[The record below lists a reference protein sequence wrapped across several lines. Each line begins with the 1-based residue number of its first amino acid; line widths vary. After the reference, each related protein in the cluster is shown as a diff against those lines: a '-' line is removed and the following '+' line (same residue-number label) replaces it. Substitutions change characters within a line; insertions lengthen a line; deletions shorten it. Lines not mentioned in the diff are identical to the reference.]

1 MTTGGPIV
9 SLADVGKRYVK
20 YDDVPTLVSG
30 LVRRRWRNRRS
41 VLWALRHVHLGVE
54 RGEAVGVIGRN
65 GAGKSTMLAMLAGVT
80 APTEGVVTVRGR
92 VAPLLRLG
100 VGFHD
105 ELTGRE
111 NVYIN
116 ATILG
121 LTEREIDKE
130 FDDIV
135 DFAELAEF
143 IDTPVKFYSSGMQAR
158 LGFSVAVAS
167 RPDVLLVDEI
177 LAVGDVSFQ
186 MRSFDRMIE
195 LQKNGATILVV
206 SHNLDAIR
214 RVCSRVL
221 VLNQGTPYFEGDAG
235 EAIGKFH
242 DLLRVTW
249 DQAAQGM
256 EGGPTADA
264 DAPLEVL
271 DIELLDEDGTPTA
284 SFETGARMSARVGV
298 RFRRALTDPMAG
310 LWVTNNAN
318 QLVYASSSFGTPTGH
333 FDAGARA
340 YFDVDIG
347 LHVVTG
353 TYTLGCWVGWRGA
366 DESSPDRIDHVR
378 APAKPFYVSGPTRR
392 GVADLGARFSA
403 HHTDDVPTTSNR
415 EAASDPLAP

>member
-1 MTTGGPIV
+1 MTNNGPIV

-30 LVRRRWRNRRS
+30 LMRRRWRNRRS
-41 VLWALRHVHLGVE
+41 MLWALRHVDMSVE

-80 APTEGVVTVRGR
+80 APTEGVVSVRGR

-135 DFAELAEF
+135 AFAELAEF

-167 RPDVLLVDEI
+167 QPDVLLVDEI
-177 LAVGDVSFQ
+177 LSVGDVSFQ
-186 MRSFDRMIE
+186 MRSFDRMLE
-195 LQKNGATILVV
+195 LQEEGATILVV

-221 VLNQGTPYFEGDAG
+221 VLNQGTPYFEGEAG

-249 DQAAQGM
+249 DQTAQGM
-256 EGGPTADA
+256 EGGPVADA
-264 DAPLEVL
+264 DAPVDVIDL
-271 DIELLDEDGTPTA
+271 ELLDGAGMPGTN
-284 SFETGARMSARVGV
+284 FETGSQFSVRIHV
-298 RFRRALTDPMAG
+298 RFRRELTDPMAG
-310 LWVTNNAN
+310 LWVTNQAN
-318 QLVYASSSFGTPTGH
+318 QLVYASSSFGTTTGH
-333 FDAGARA
+333 FEAGAHA
-340 YFDVDIG
+340 HFDVDMG
-347 LHVVTG
+347 LHLVSG
-353 TYTLGCWVGWRGA
+353 TYTLGCWVGWHGA
-366 DESSPDRIDHVR
+366 GDAAPDRIQHVR
-378 APAKPFYVSGPTRR
+378 APARPFYVSGPTRR

-403 HHTDDVPTTSNR
+403 HPTEPATDTR
-415 EAASDPLAP
+415 GAASDPRAL

>member
-9 SLADVGKRYVK
+9 SLADV
-20 YDDVPTLVSG
+20 
-30 LVRRRWRNRRS
+30 
-41 VLWALRHVHLGVE
+41 
-54 RGEAVGVIGRN
+54 
-65 GAGKSTMLAMLAGVT
+65 
-80 APTEGVVTVRGR
+80 
-92 VAPLLRLG
+92 
-100 VGFHD
+100 
-105 ELTGRE
+105 
-111 NVYIN
+111 
-116 ATILG
+116 
-121 LTEREIDKE
+121 
-130 FDDIV
+130 
-135 DFAELAEF
+135 AEF

-298 RFRRALTDPMAG
+298 REAPIAFIGRTPLANHRESWIVGTRSEVVLSNGDAFVWVGPRVIVETHGPCNVGGKRREGRDALRRLG
-310 LWVTNNAN
+310 
-318 QLVYASSSFGTPTGH
+318 
-333 FDAGARA
+333 GARPGEDER
-340 YFDVDIG
+340 DVQEAVVERHRVAEEVTLAEVLAVIG
-347 LHVVTG
+347 SHDEQRVVEQARSIQSFAQAG
-353 TYTLGCWVGWRGA
+353 EPVVHHS
-366 DESSPDRIDHVR
+366 D
-378 APAKPFYVSGPTRR
+378 GPVIQTPH
-392 GVADLGARFSA
+392 AL
-403 HHTDDVPTTSNR
+403 
-415 EAASDPLAP
+415 E